1 MILVYFYM
9 SIYRETI
16 QVYFYMSIQSYD
28 NGMILYRGIELWYQ
42 YGWHDTSLFLTRVQR
57 YEVCYVFTGVYCPDT
72 GIFYMSI
79 YRDTILV
86 YFRMNIDL
94 CY

>member
-28 NGMILYRGIELWYQ
+28 NGMILYRGIEL
-42 YGWHDTSLFLTRVQR
+42 
-57 YEVCYVFTGVYCPDT
+57 
-72 GIFYMSI
+72 
-79 YRDTILV
+79 
-86 YFRMNIDL
+86 
-94 CY
+94 